1 MKYWIFSERME
12 SRISKKETSKDE
24 TKIKESEMKPKRSN
38 VSTNGNKDNGEI
50 LAKVIRIFL

>member
-1 MKYWIFSERME
+1 V
-12 SRISKKETSKDE
+12 SKKETPKDE

-50 LAKVIRIFL
+50 VSKVIRIFL